1 MAPSYRGV
9 FLIEVPSSD
18 FMLCGVDMEL
28 CSTITTYASGIKQNT
43 EGSVHLCHRTNA
55 RKMFL
60 RHSFSHF
67 CILYVCGGGA
77 EGAVVYPWIFNL
89 SSQYIF
95 IKDNEGE
102 APPYGTSW
110 VNTVSL
116 CSPKSLFPF
125 HYLTIRCFE

>member
-1 MAPSYRGV
+1 MK
-9 FLIEVPSSD
+9 
-18 FMLCGVDMEL
+18 L
-28 CSTITTYASGIKQNT
+28 CSTITTYALGIKQNT

-67 CILYVCGGGA
+67 YILYVCRGGVEDA
-77 EGAVVYPWIFNL
+77 MVYPWIFNL

-102 APPYGTSW
+102 APPYGTSR

-116 CSPKSLFPF
+116 CSPKSLFSFPLF
-125 HYLTIRCFE
+125 DYKVFRVIREYSSSRKRYLFFL